1 MAPTTRSKAAN
12 KPKTKASPSVQR
24 KNLSK
29 SKVKKPKTKSA
40 APSKTKAPSTKA
52 QKKSAPSKTKAQP
65 NNVQKNKPADATKAK
80 PTKVQKKTTPTQAQ
94 PASRPANANW
104 RARRRKNLR
113 RGLRDGFEYEE
124 AYKAFPGLFRI
135 IRRSSTPSAGRPSRY
150 MDSALTSPVPRSPPS
165 VARSSTLVPRS
176 PSTPFYG
183 PRSPPYVPRK
193 PSTPSYEPRSLPFV
207 PRRPSTPSSVTRSL
221 PIPSYAPRS
230 PPTPSPSPS
239 VKTPGRR
246 DGGVRPS
253 SAASSPGILLGAMKS
268 PSDRLAAMGFRSPG
282 VRFATPSVPTST
294 LAARKARFSASTDSR
309 RSSTSTATIPAALTA
324 PRARRVSSIARD
336 IAENP
341 RVAALR
347 NETTLSST
355 DLVDIG
361 NALRE
366 IQADVDDLI
375 ETVRSKVRI
384 MDVVG
389 RSRARRRDA
398 AMQRD

>member
-24 KNLSK
+24 KDLST

-65 NNVQKNKPADATKAK
+65 NNVPKNKPADSTKAT

-150 MDSALTSPVPRSPPS
+150 MDSALTSPVPMSPPS
-165 VARSSTLVPRS
+165 VARSPTLV
-176 PSTPFYG
+176 
-183 PRSPPYVPRK
+183 PRSPPYVPRR
-193 PSTPSYEPRSLPFV
+193 PSTPSYEPRSPPFV

-221 PIPSYAPRS
+221 PTPSYASRS
-230 PPTPSPSPS
+230 PPTPSPPPS
-239 VKTPGRR
+239 VKTPARR
-246 DGGVRPS
+246 DGGVRSS

-282 VRFATPSVPTST
+282 VRFATPGVPTST
-294 LAARKARFSASTDSR
+294 LAARKARVSASPDSR

-341 RVAALR
+341 RFAALR

-361 NALRE
+361 NALGK

-375 ETVRSKVRI
+375 EIVRSKVRI

-398 AMQRD
+398 AMRRD